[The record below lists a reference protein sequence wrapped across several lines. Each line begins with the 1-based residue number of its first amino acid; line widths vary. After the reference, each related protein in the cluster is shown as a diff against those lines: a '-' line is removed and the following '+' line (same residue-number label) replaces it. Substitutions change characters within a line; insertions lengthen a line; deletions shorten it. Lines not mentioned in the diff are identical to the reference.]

1 MQELFKMWFKEALV
15 SEIGSKLKRD
25 GSQFS
30 RIIKKKK
37 ILLYGHLEP
46 IVADS
51 LKDNVENSSSLSYAM
66 IEVAEE
72 LIF

>member
-1 MQELFKMWFKEALV
+1 MSSAFELDSVITLLFK
-15 SEIGSKLKRD
+15 
-25 GSQFS
+25 
-30 RIIKKKK
+30 KKQKNKK
-37 ILLYGHLEP
+37 LLYGHLEP

-51 LKDNVENSSSLSYAM
+51 LKDNVENSSSLSYAR